1 MTKFNII
8 SHLSKLALIKCQ
20 SQSLEVDSTL
30 EKMGV
35 ETIGMKERFLWQ
47 LMAIKPVVN
56 GRQSSLARFFPNL
69 IFDNSFNV
77 SIAKIKPSLKCFGE
91 GGGGCKYLQQSKFFS
106 VIGMRYYPSS
116 HREKITLII
125 GNLSNLRTV
134 DITFFFSQKPPAL
147 LVVTTKERSTDHH
160 SRIMTGCLQEK
171 KQSNLA
177 TKKRAFTI
185 QSRYKSKK

>member
-8 SHLSKLALIKCQ
+8 SHLSKRALIKCQ

-30 EKMGV
+30 IKMGV
-35 ETIGMKERFLWQ
+35 ETIGMKERFLWE
-47 LMAIKPVVN
+47 LMAIKPVLN
-56 GRQSSLARFFPNL
+56 GRQSSLAKFFPNL
-69 IFDNSFNV
+69 LFDNSFNV
-77 SIAKIKPSLKCFGE
+77 SIAKIKPSLKSFGE

-134 DITFFFSQKPPAL
+134 DITLFFFLETSRPFGSGHKRKVNRSSFKDYDRL
-147 LVVTTKERSTDHH
+147 LTREETK
-160 SRIMTGCLQEK
+160 
-171 KQSNLA
+171 
-177 TKKRAFTI
+177 
-185 QSRYKSKK
+185 